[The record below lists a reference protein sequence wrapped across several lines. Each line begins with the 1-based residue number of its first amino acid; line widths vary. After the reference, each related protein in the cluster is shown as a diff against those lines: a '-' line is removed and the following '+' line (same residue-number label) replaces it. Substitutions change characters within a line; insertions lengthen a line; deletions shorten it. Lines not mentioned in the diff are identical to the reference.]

1 MLFPAKS
8 VDFRYSTMAISHG
21 SDNKS
26 WIAKYVSGKILT
38 RAVAVWLSAVS
49 RTPRDKTEEERFFD
63 ITTSNTDW
71 AAGNTMIV
79 KDGMKKM

>member
-8 VDFRYSTMAISHG
+8 VDFRYSTMAI
-21 SDNKS
+21 DNKS

-71 AAGNTMIV
+71 SAGNTMIV